1 MESDSDSV
9 VLNTERAARRLGIS
23 PSALRKLDIPIV
35 RYAGRTL
42 YRVEDLDEFIDSHVT
57 EAA

>member
-1 MESDSDSV
+1 MESDSEPV
-9 VLNTERAARRLGIS
+9 VLNAERAARRLGIS
-23 PSALRKLDIPIV
+23 PSALRKLDIPIA

-42 YRVEDLDEFIDSHVT
+42 YRVEDLDEFIAAHVV